1 MRRPSRKDAW
11 TGGSNKTIG
20 PKKKGR
26 GKEMARRTKIE
37 VCHSTTLVVAFLLSW
52 ARVEAQTFNELI
64 DGAKKESEMS
74 FVAGRSAES
83 EPEQQAQSTASKTSR
98 A

>member
-1 MRRPSRKDAW
+1 
-11 TGGSNKTIG
+11 
-20 PKKKGR
+20 
-26 GKEMARRTKIE
+26 MARRTKIE

-74 FVAGRSAES
+74 FVAGAHGLAES
-83 EPEQQAQSTASKTSR
+83 EPESKAKSCSSIYIKERFRYFACRPMKSSTVRLKNSGRSQ
-98 A
+98 